1 MSFGL
6 LGRTLGHSFSPQ
18 IHAQIADYDYRLYE
32 VEPEDIPAFFAESDW
47 QGINVTIPYKETV
60 LPYCDEVSEQARR
73 IGCVNTLVRRADGT
87 LFGTNTDYD
96 GLSFALDNAGI
107 AIRGKKCLVLGNG
120 ATSKTVTTVLS
131 DKGAREIVVF
141 GRHDAVPYSDIPLHH
156 DAQVIVNATP
166 VGMYPNNGQRLI
178 DLDEFTR
185 LEACFD
191 VIYNPHR
198 SQFLLDAEKR
208 RTASPDGLGVKIC
221 DGLPM
226 LVAQAV
232 VAAKYFIGLDDIAG
246 KIAPILANMRAADEN
261 IVLIGMPGVGKTTI
275 GQALAARLGRR
286 FVDVDSEIEAQ
297 HGNVPDYIN
306 THGVAA
312 FRTIESETIAAIGK
326 NHGLVIATGGGSPTI
341 PANKD
346 LLRQNGRIYWLTRPL
361 EDLPTDGRPLS
372 AGGIETL
379 RRLFD
384 ERKSCYADFADVTI
398 ANDDVDTTV
407 SQILEDFHEAM
418 HH

>member
-18 IHAQIADYDYRLYE
+18 IHAQIGDYDYQLFE
-32 VEPEDIPAFFAESDW
+32 VEPMDITAFFEGGDW

-60 LPYCDEVSEQARR
+60 MPFCDDIDEKAQR
-73 IGCVNTLVRRADGT
+73 IGCVNTIVRRADGT

-107 AIRGKKCLVLGNG
+107 AIKNRKCLVLGNG
-120 ATSKTVTTVLS
+120 ATSKTITTVLD
-131 DKGAREIVVF
+131 DKGAREIIIF
-141 GRHDAVPYSDIPLHH
+141 GRHDAVPYSDIALHH
-156 DAQVIVNATP
+156 DAEVIINATP
-166 VGMYPNNGQRLI
+166 VGMYPNNGARLI
-178 DLDEFTR
+178 ELDGFTQ

-198 SQFLLDAEKR
+198 SRFLLDAER
-208 RTASPDGLGVKIC
+208 RGVTTC

-232 VAAKYFIGLDDIAG
+232 FAAKYFIGLNDV
-246 KIAPILANMRAADEN
+246 KSHIAPILSNMVADAEN
-261 IVLIGMPGVGKTTI
+261 IVLIGMPGVGKSTI
-275 GQALAARLGRR
+275 GKALAAQLGRR
-286 FVDVDSEIEAQ
+286 FVDIDTAIEEQ
-297 HGNVPDYIN
+297 YGSVPDYIN
-306 THGVAA
+306 THGIDA
-312 FRTIESETIAAIGK
+312 FRTIESETIAVYGK
-326 NHGLVIATGGGSPTI
+326 EHGLVIATGGGSVTV

-346 LLRQNGRIYWLTRPL
+346 LLRQNGRLYWLERPL

-372 AGGIETL
+372 AGGLETL
-379 RRLFD
+379 RRLYD
-384 ERKSCYADFADVTI
+384 ERQALYADFADYRLDNLHI
-398 ANDDVDTTV
+398 EQTV

-418 HH
+418 HY